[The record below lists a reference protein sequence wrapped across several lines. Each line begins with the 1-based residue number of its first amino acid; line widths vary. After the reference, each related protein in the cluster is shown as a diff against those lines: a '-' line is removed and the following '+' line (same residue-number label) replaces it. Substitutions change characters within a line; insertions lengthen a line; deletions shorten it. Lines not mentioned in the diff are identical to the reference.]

1 MGEVKVL
8 GAFISCFAYRVE
20 WALLHKGIKYEY
32 IEEDLQNKSPLL
44 LECNPVHKKVPVIL
58 HGEGTIAESHI
69 ILEYIDETWKENA
82 LLPEDPF
89 ERAKTRFWSKF
100 ADEKVILLFLQLDS
114 C

>member
-20 WALLHKGIKYEY
+20 WVLLHKGIKYEY

-44 LECNPVHKKVPVIL
+44 LKCNPVM
-58 HGEGTIAESHI
+58 ESHI

-89 ERAKTRFWSKF
+89 ERAKARFWSKF
-100 ADEKVILLFLQLDS
+100 ADEKCLCSARTACVSEGKEQEKAVE
-114 C
+114 